1 MRRIGTAAILLAFAG
16 TFSWAAVG
24 SEAQNAPSAVRV
36 AQASPVVATEE
47 IPVRRVRRPPTRLR
61 VFPRYAPEADG
72 VYPRY
77 YPGPNAVRECNV
89 AYVPEYRPSGTV
101 IAPHMS
107 CYWRRG

>member
-36 AQASPVVATEE
+36 AQASPAIATEE
-47 IPVRRVRRPPTRLR
+47 LPARRVRPPTRLR
-61 VFPRYAPEADG
+61 VFPSYAPDADG

-77 YPGPNAVRECNV
+77 YPGPNAVRECNAV
-89 AYVPEYRPSGTV
+89 YVPENRPSGTV
-101 IAPHMS
+101 IVPHMN

>member
-16 TFSWAAVG
+16 TFSWPAAG
-24 SEAQNAPSAVRV
+24 GEAQKASSAVRV
-36 AQASPVVATEE
+36 AQASPAVATEE
-47 IPVRRVRRPPTRLR
+47 LPARRVRTPTRLR
-61 VFPRYAPEADG
+61 VFPRFAPDADG

-89 AYVPEYRPSGTV
+89 AYVPENRPSGTV
-101 IAPHMS
+101 IVPHMS